1 MSLSKLVVF
10 DRPLLSA
17 TAVVKARMRSLTEA
31 ELQDLR
37 EQARRE
43 GAEDTRRF
51 ADSQMVEMRTE
62 GRHMVVEVSG
72 CNPDVLNDLDR
83 VKEILRESALQANAE
98 ILELAFHH
106 FTPQGVSGVV
116 VISESHLSIHTWPE
130 YGYAALDVY
139 TCGEKTDPW
148 RAMEYAAEQFGATTI
163 VKTEIARGQEIEG
176 RPGVYGHTIVESE
189 VVSDGVAVVS

>member
-1 MSLSKLVVF
+1 
-10 DRPLLSA
+10 
-17 TAVVKARMRSLTEA
+17 
-31 ELQDLR
+31 
-37 EQARRE
+37 
-43 GAEDTRRF
+43 
-51 ADSQMVEMRTE
+51 MRTE

-130 YGYAALDVY
+130 YGYAALDFY
-139 TCGEKTDPW
+139 TCGDINPKVACDYV
-148 RAMEYAAEQFGATTI
+148 AQHLKATYTQI
-163 VKTEIARGQEIEG
+163 TEVSRGKEENGKYIHK
-176 RPGVYGHTIVESE
+176 VDSVESQNYGE
-189 VVSDGVAVVS
+189 ELSLLP

>member
-1 MSLSKLVVF
+1 
-10 DRPLLSA
+10 
-17 TAVVKARMRSLTEA
+17 
-31 ELQDLR
+31 
-37 EQARRE
+37 
-43 GAEDTRRF
+43 
-51 ADSQMVEMRTE
+51 MRTE

-148 RAMEYAAEQFGATTI
+148 RAMEYAAEKFEATTI

-176 RPGVYGHTIVESE
+176 RPGVYGHSVVESE
-189 VVSDGVAVVS
+189 VMRDGVAVVS